1 MPSIAKRVFFLP
13 PLRGSLL
20 PPFKGGSGRVVRA
33 GVGLLCA
40 GLVACMIG
48 CSSPT
53 PSPQYIIGVS
63 QCSDDAWRMRMN
75 KEMEQELIF
84 HPDLTLHIR
93 QASDNSE
100 IQCQQIDSFI
110 AERVDLL
117 IVSPNEAEEVKPAVS
132 RAYDAGIP
140 VIVADRQVSGEKW
153 TAFIG
158 GDNYAVGQLMAQ
170 WLLSIVP
177 EGRPLRVLEIQGL
190 PGSTPMV
197 WRHKGM
203 MDSLQ
208 GHPEVQIV
216 ASACGAWFRENARV
230 VTDSLLSLYSQIDAI
245 IAQNDPMAIG
255 AYEACKN
262 RMGRGRILASN
273 SKETDAATS
282 QSPFK
287 GDLDAPKIMGVDGIV
302 GKGGGVEALLKGEI
316 DMTAT
321 YPSRGDLVI
330 QTAVKILHGEPYERI
345 VRLPTLLIDRDAALP
360 LQQIAEEIDRQVAVS
375 NELESRFN
383 RLWDTTRAQR
393 IALILLVSFLL
404 LLVVLAVVLFRVYQ
418 YSLRVQREREESA
431 RIVAQQQK
439 QLEDMTAA
447 LERTKAEQSVD
458 ERFVEQLQKTIER
471 HLDDSEFNV
480 EALSD
485 ELSIS
490 RAQLFRKTKSLMG
503 VSPVELIRHI
513 RLRKANQ
520 MLLNTDLTI
529 QQVAYSVGFTSP
541 SYFSKCYREFF
552 GTTPATRGK

>member
-1 MPSIAKRVFFLP
+1 MYRPVFF
-13 PLRGSLL
+13 
-20 PPFKGGSGRVVRA
+20 
-33 GVGLLCA
+33 LLCA
-40 GLVACMIG
+40 GLVGCLIG
-48 CSSPT
+48 CSSHR
-53 PSPQYIIGVS
+53 PSPQSRIGVS
-63 QCSDDAWRMRMN
+63 QCSDDAWRQRMN
-75 KEMEQELIF
+75 YELQRELIF
-84 HPDLTLHIR
+84 HPELSLHIR
-93 QASDNSE
+93 QASDNSDT
-100 IQCQQIDSFI
+100 QCQQIDSFI

-230 VTDSLLSLYSQIDAI
+230 VTDSLLSLYPQIDAI
-245 IAQNDPMAIG
+245 VAQNDQMAIG

-262 RMGRGRILASN
+262 RMGEGKKLASN
-273 SKETDAATS
+273 SKENDVS
-282 QSPFK
+282 PKSPFQ
-287 GDLDAPKIMGVDGIV
+287 GDLEGPKIMGVDGIV
-302 GKGGGVEALLKGEI
+302 DEGGGVEALLNKEI

-330 QTAVKILHGEPYERI
+330 QTAVKILHGEPFERE
-345 VRLPTLLIDRDAALP
+345 VVLPTVLIDRDAAFP
-360 LQQIAEEIDRQVAVS
+360 MQQIADEIDRQIAVS
-375 NELESRFN
+375 EELENRYN
-383 RLWDTTRAQR
+383 RLWDTARAQR
-393 IALILLVSFLL
+393 IALILLVFFLL
-404 LLVVLAVVLFRVYQ
+404 LLVVLAVVLYRVYR
-418 YSLRVQREREESA
+418 YSLRVKREREEHA

-439 QLEDMTAA
+439 QLEDMTAV
-447 LERTKAEQSVD
+447 LERTKAEQSMD
-458 ERFVEQLQKTIER
+458 ERFVEQLQKTIEQ
-471 HLDDSEFNV
+471 HMDDSDFNV
-480 EALSD
+480 EALSE
-485 ELSIS
+485 ELSMS
-490 RAQLFRKTKSLMG
+490 RAQLFRKTKTLMG

-513 RLRKANQ
+513 RLRKAKQ
-520 MLLNTDLTI
+520 ILLNTDMTI

-541 SYFSKCYREFF
+541 SYFSKCYRELF
-552 GTTPATRGK
+552 GSLPTAREK

>member
-1 MPSIAKRVFFLP
+1 MSRPVFF
-13 PLRGSLL
+13 
-20 PPFKGGSGRVVRA
+20 
-33 GVGLLCA
+33 LLCA
-40 GLVACMIG
+40 GLVGCLIG
-48 CSSPT
+48 CSSHR
-53 PSPQYIIGVS
+53 PSPQYRIGVS
-63 QCSDDAWRMRMN
+63 QCSDDAWRQRMN
-75 KEMEQELIF
+75 YELQRELIF
-84 HPDLTLHIR
+84 HPELSLHIR
-93 QASDNSE
+93 QASDNSDT
-100 IQCQQIDSFI
+100 QCQQIDSVI

-132 RAYDAGIP
+132 RAYDVGIP

-177 EGRPLRVLEIQGL
+177 EGGTLRVLEIQGL

-203 MDSLQ
+203 MDGLQ

-230 VTDSLLSLYSQIDAI
+230 VTDSLLTLYPDIDAI
-245 IAQNDPMAIG
+245 VAQNDQMAIG
-255 AYEACKN
+255 AYEACNKKSPIT
-262 RMGRGRILASN
+262 GRFLGR
-273 SKETDAATS
+273 K
-282 QSPFK
+282 SPR
-287 GDLDAPKIMGVDGIV
+287 IMGVDGIV

-330 QTAVKILHGEPYERI
+330 QTAVKILRDEMYERN
-345 VRLPTLLIDRDAALP
+345 VVLPTMLIDRDAAFP
-360 LQQIAEEIDRQVAVS
+360 MQQIADERDRQIAVS
-375 NELESRFN
+375 EELENRYN

-393 IALILLVSFLL
+393 IALILLVFFLL
-404 LLVVLAVVLFRVYQ
+404 LLVVLAVVLYRVYR
-418 YSLRVQREREESA
+418 YSLRVKREREENA

-458 ERFVEQLQKTIER
+458 ERFVEQLQKTIEQ
-471 HLDDSEFNV
+471 HLDDSDFNV
-480 EALSD
+480 EALSE
-485 ELSIS
+485 ELSMS
-490 RAQLFRKTKSLMG
+490 RAQLFRKTKTLMG
-503 VSPVELIRHI
+503 ISPVELIRHI
-513 RLRKANQ
+513 RLRKAKQ
-520 MLLNTDLTI
+520 MLLNTDMTI

-541 SYFSKCYREFF
+541 SYFSKCYRELF
-552 GTTPATRGK
+552 GSLPTAREK

>member
-1 MPSIAKRVFFLP
+1 MSRPVFF
-13 PLRGSLL
+13 
-20 PPFKGGSGRVVRA
+20 
-33 GVGLLCA
+33 LLCA
-40 GLVACMIG
+40 GLVGCLIG
-48 CSSPT
+48 CSSHR
-53 PSPQYIIGVS
+53 PSPQYRIGVS
-63 QCSDDAWRMRMN
+63 QCSDDAWRQRMN
-75 KEMEQELIF
+75 YELQRELIF
-84 HPDLTLHIR
+84 HPELSLHIR
-93 QASDNSE
+93 QASDNSDT
-100 IQCQQIDSFI
+100 QCQQIDSFI

-230 VTDSLLSLYSQIDAI
+230 VTDSLLALYPNVDAI
-245 IAQNDPMAIG
+245 VAQNDQMAIG
-255 AYEACKN
+255 AYEAIQHLK
-262 RMGRGRILASN
+262 GRAKIPGTQVVHTDLSCAS
-273 SKETDAATS
+273 
-282 QSPFK
+282 SPAIK
-287 GDLDAPKIMGVDGIV
+287 SHSAPLLVRSNNANNENYAIRIMGVDGIV
-302 GKGGGVEALLKGEI
+302 DEGGGVEALLNKEI

-330 QTAVKILHGEPYERI
+330 QTAVKILHGEPFERE
-345 VRLPTLLIDRDAALP
+345 VVLPTVLIDRDAAFP
-360 LQQIAEEIDRQVAVS
+360 MQQIADEIDRQIAVS
-375 NELESRFN
+375 EELENRYN
-383 RLWDTTRAQR
+383 RLWDTARAQR
-393 IALILLVSFLL
+393 IALILLVFFLL
-404 LLVVLAVVLFRVYQ
+404 LLVVLAVVLYRVYR
-418 YSLRVQREREESA
+418 YSLRVKREREEHA

-447 LERTKAEQSVD
+447 LERTKAEQSMD
-458 ERFVEQLQKTIER
+458 ERFVEQLQKTIEQ
-471 HLDDSEFNV
+471 HMDDSEFNV
-480 EALSD
+480 EALSE
-485 ELSIS
+485 ELNMS
-490 RAQLFRKTKSLMG
+490 RAQLFRKTKTLMG

-513 RLRKANQ
+513 RLRKAKQ
-520 MLLNTDLTI
+520 MLLNTDMTI

-541 SYFSKCYREFF
+541 SYFSKCYRELF
-552 GTTPATRGK
+552 GSLPTAREK

>member
-1 MPSIAKRVFFLP
+1 MSRPVFF
-13 PLRGSLL
+13 
-20 PPFKGGSGRVVRA
+20 
-33 GVGLLCA
+33 LLCA
-40 GLVACMIG
+40 GLVGCLIG
-48 CSSPT
+48 CSSHR
-53 PSPQYIIGVS
+53 PSPQYRIGVS
-63 QCSDDAWRMRMN
+63 QCSDDAWRQRMN
-75 KEMEQELIF
+75 YELQRELIF
-84 HPDLTLHIR
+84 HPELSLHIR
-93 QASDNSE
+93 QASDNSDT
-100 IQCQQIDSFI
+100 QCQQIDSFI

-230 VTDSLLSLYSQIDAI
+230 VTDSLLALYPNVDAI
-245 IAQNDPMAIG
+245 VAQNDQMAIG
-255 AYEACKN
+255 AYEAIQHLK
-262 RMGRGRILASN
+262 GRAKIPGTQVVHADLSCAASPAIK
-273 SKETDAATS
+273 SHS
-282 QSPFK
+282 
-287 GDLDAPKIMGVDGIV
+287 APLLVRSNNANNAGNENYAIRIMGVDGIV
-302 GKGGGVEALLKGEI
+302 DEGGGVEALLNKEI

-330 QTAVKILHGEPYERI
+330 QTAVKILHGEPFERE
-345 VRLPTLLIDRDAALP
+345 VVLPTVLIDRDAAFP
-360 LQQIAEEIDRQVAVS
+360 MQQIADEIDRQIAVS
-375 NELESRFN
+375 EELENRYN
-383 RLWDTTRAQR
+383 RLWDTARAQR
-393 IALILLVSFLL
+393 IALILLVFFLL
-404 LLVVLAVVLFRVYQ
+404 LLVVLAVVLYRVYR
-418 YSLRVQREREESA
+418 YSLRVKREREEHA

-447 LERTKAEQSVD
+447 LERTKAEQSMD
-458 ERFVEQLQKTIER
+458 ERFVEQLQKTIEQ
-471 HLDDSEFNV
+471 HMDDSDFNV
-480 EALSD
+480 EALSE
-485 ELSIS
+485 ELSMS
-490 RAQLFRKTKSLMG
+490 RAQLFRKTKTLMG
-503 VSPVELIRHI
+503 ISPVELIRHI
-513 RLRKANQ
+513 RLRKAKQ
-520 MLLNTDLTI
+520 MLLNTDMTI

-541 SYFSKCYREFF
+541 SYFSKCYREYF
-552 GTTPATRGK
+552 GTAPATRGK

>member
-1 MPSIAKRVFFLP
+1 M
-13 PLRGSLL
+13 
-20 PPFKGGSGRVVRA
+20 
-33 GVGLLCA
+33 
-40 GLVACMIG
+40 
-48 CSSPT
+48 
-53 PSPQYIIGVS
+53 S

-75 KEMEQELIF
+75 EEMEQELIF
-84 HPDLTLHIR
+84 HPELALHIR
-93 QASDNSE
+93 QAGDNSAV
-100 IQCQQIDSFI
+100 QCEQIDSFI

-197 WRHKGM
+197 WRHRGM
-203 MDSLQ
+203 MDGLQ

-230 VTDSLLSLYSQIDAI
+230 VTDSLLSLYPQIDAI
-245 IAQNDPMAIG
+245 VAQNDQMAIG
-255 AYEACKN
+255 GYEACKN
-262 RMGRGRILASN
+262 RMGGGKMPGAQAS
-273 SKETDAATS
+273 
-282 QSPFK
+282 SPAIK
-287 GDLDAPKIMGVDGIV
+287 SHSAPRLVRSNNGNYGNNGNNENNAIRIMGVDGIV

-330 QTAVKILHGEPYERI
+330 QTAVKILSGEPYERI
-345 VRLPTLLIDRDAALP
+345 VRLPTVLIDRDAALP
-360 LQQIAEEIDRQVAVS
+360 LQQIADEIDRQVAVA

-383 RLWDTTRAQR
+383 RLWDTARAQR
-393 IALILLVSFLL
+393 IALIFLVSFLL
-404 LLVVLAVVLFRVYQ
+404 LLAVLAVVLFRVYR
-418 YSLRVQREREESA
+418 YSLRVKCEREESA
-431 RIVAQQQK
+431 RIVAQQKK

-447 LERTKAEQSVD
+447 LERTKTEQSVD

-480 EALSD
+480 EALSE
-485 ELSIS
+485 ELSMS

-513 RLRKANQ
+513 RLRKAKQ

-552 GTTPATRGK
+552 GTTPTARGK

>member
-1 MPSIAKRVFFLP
+1 MSRPVFF
-13 PLRGSLL
+13 
-20 PPFKGGSGRVVRA
+20 
-33 GVGLLCA
+33 LLCA
-40 GLVACMIG
+40 GLVGCLIG
-48 CSSPT
+48 CSSHR
-53 PSPQYIIGVS
+53 PSPQYRIGVS
-63 QCSDDAWRMRMN
+63 QCSDDAWRQRMN
-75 KEMEQELIF
+75 YELQRELIF
-84 HPDLTLHIR
+84 HPELSLHIR
-93 QASDNSE
+93 QASDNSDT
-100 IQCQQIDSFI
+100 QCQQIDSFI

-230 VTDSLLSLYSQIDAI
+230 VTDSLLALYPNVDAI
-245 IAQNDPMAIG
+245 VAQNDQMAIG
-255 AYEACKN
+255 AYEAIQHLK
-262 RMGRGRILASN
+262 GRAKIPGTQVVHTDLSCASSPAIKSHSAPLLVRSNNASN
-273 SKETDAATS
+273 ENYAIR
-282 QSPFK
+282 
-287 GDLDAPKIMGVDGIV
+287 IMGVDGIV
-302 GKGGGVEALLKGEI
+302 DEGGGVEALLNKEI

-330 QTAVKILHGEPYERI
+330 QTAVKILHGEPFERE
-345 VRLPTLLIDRDAALP
+345 VVLPTVLIDRDAAFP
-360 LQQIAEEIDRQVAVS
+360 LQQIADEIDRQIAVS
-375 NELESRFN
+375 EELENRYN
-383 RLWDTTRAQR
+383 RLWDTARAQR
-393 IALILLVSFLL
+393 IALILLVFFLL
-404 LLVVLAVVLFRVYQ
+404 LLVVLAVVLYRVYR
-418 YSLRVQREREESA
+418 YSLRVKREREEHA

-447 LERTKAEQSVD
+447 LERTKAEQSMD
-458 ERFVEQLQKTIER
+458 ERFVEQLQKTIEQ
-471 HLDDSEFNV
+471 HMDDSDFNV
-480 EALSD
+480 EALSE
-485 ELSIS
+485 ELSMS
-490 RAQLFRKTKSLMG
+490 RAQLFRKTKTLMG

-513 RLRKANQ
+513 RLRKAKQ
-520 MLLNTDLTI
+520 MLLNTDMTI

-541 SYFSKCYREFF
+541 SYFSKCYRELF
-552 GTTPATRGK
+552 GSLPTAREK

>member
-1 MPSIAKRVFFLP
+1 MSRPVFF
-13 PLRGSLL
+13 
-20 PPFKGGSGRVVRA
+20 
-33 GVGLLCA
+33 LLCA
-40 GLVACMIG
+40 GLVGCLIG
-48 CSSPT
+48 CSSHR
-53 PSPQYIIGVS
+53 PSPQYRIGVS
-63 QCSDDAWRMRMN
+63 QCSDDAWRQRMN
-75 KEMEQELIF
+75 YELQRELIF
-84 HPDLTLHIR
+84 HPELSLHIR
-93 QASDNSE
+93 QASDNSDT
-100 IQCQQIDSFI
+100 QCQQIDSFI

-230 VTDSLLSLYSQIDAI
+230 VTDSLLALYPNVDAI
-245 IAQNDPMAIG
+245 VAQNDQMAIG
-255 AYEACKN
+255 AYEAIQHLKERAKIPGTQVVHTDLSCASSPAIKSHSAPLLVRSN
-262 RMGRGRILASN
+262 NASN
-273 SKETDAATS
+273 ENYAIR
-282 QSPFK
+282 
-287 GDLDAPKIMGVDGIV
+287 IMGVDGIV
-302 GKGGGVEALLKGEI
+302 DEGGGVEALLNKEI

-330 QTAVKILHGEPYERI
+330 QTAVKILHGEPFERE
-345 VRLPTLLIDRDAALP
+345 VVLPTVLIDRDAAFP
-360 LQQIAEEIDRQVAVS
+360 MQQIADEIDRQIAVS
-375 NELESRFN
+375 EELENRYN
-383 RLWDTTRAQR
+383 RLWDTARAQR
-393 IALILLVSFLL
+393 IALILLVFFLL
-404 LLVVLAVVLFRVYQ
+404 LLVVLAVVLYRVYR
-418 YSLRVQREREESA
+418 YSLRVKREREEHA

-458 ERFVEQLQKTIER
+458 ERFVEQLQKTIEQ
-471 HLDDSEFNV
+471 HMDDSDFNV
-480 EALSD
+480 EALSE
-485 ELSIS
+485 ELSMS
-490 RAQLFRKTKSLMG
+490 RAQLFRKTKTLMG

-513 RLRKANQ
+513 RLRKAKQ
-520 MLLNTDLTI
+520 ILLNTDMTI

-541 SYFSKCYREFF
+541 SYFSKCYRELF
-552 GTTPATRGK
+552 GSLPTAREK

>member
-1 MPSIAKRVFFLP
+1 MSRPVFF
-13 PLRGSLL
+13 
-20 PPFKGGSGRVVRA
+20 
-33 GVGLLCA
+33 LLCA
-40 GLVACMIG
+40 GLVGCLIG
-48 CSSPT
+48 CSSHR
-53 PSPQYIIGVS
+53 PSPQYRIGVS
-63 QCSDDAWRMRMN
+63 QCSDDAWRQRMN
-75 KEMEQELIF
+75 YELQRELIF
-84 HPDLTLHIR
+84 HPELSLHIR
-93 QASDNSE
+93 QASDNSDT
-100 IQCQQIDSFI
+100 QCQQIDSFI

-230 VTDSLLSLYSQIDAI
+230 VTDSLLALYPNVDAI
-245 IAQNDPMAIG
+245 VAQNDQMAIG
-255 AYEACKN
+255 AYEAIQHLK
-262 RMGRGRILASN
+262 GRAKIPGTQVVHTDLSCASSPAIKSHSAPLLVRSNNASN
-273 SKETDAATS
+273 ENYAIR
-282 QSPFK
+282 
-287 GDLDAPKIMGVDGIV
+287 IMGVDGIV
-302 GKGGGVEALLKGEI
+302 DEGGGVEALLNKEI

-330 QTAVKILHGEPYERI
+330 QTAVKILHGEPFERE
-345 VRLPTLLIDRDAALP
+345 VVLPTVLIDRDAAFP
-360 LQQIAEEIDRQVAVS
+360 MQQIADEIDRQIAVS
-375 NELESRFN
+375 EELENRYN
-383 RLWDTTRAQR
+383 RLWDTARAQR
-393 IALILLVSFLL
+393 IALILLVFFLL
-404 LLVVLAVVLFRVYQ
+404 LLVVLAVVLYRVYR
-418 YSLRVQREREESA
+418 YSLRVKREREEHA

-447 LERTKAEQSVD
+447 LERTKAEQSMD
-458 ERFVEQLQKTIER
+458 ERFVEQLQKTIEQ
-471 HLDDSEFNV
+471 HMDDSDFNV
-480 EALSD
+480 EALSE
-485 ELSIS
+485 ELSMS
-490 RAQLFRKTKSLMG
+490 RAQLFRKTKTLMG

-513 RLRKANQ
+513 RLRKAKQ
-520 MLLNTDLTI
+520 MLLNTDMTI

-541 SYFSKCYREFF
+541 SYFSKCYRELF
-552 GTTPATRGK
+552 GSLPTAREK

>member
-1 MPSIAKRVFFLP
+1 MSRPVFF
-13 PLRGSLL
+13 
-20 PPFKGGSGRVVRA
+20 
-33 GVGLLCA
+33 LLCA
-40 GLVACMIG
+40 GLVGCLIG
-48 CSSPT
+48 CSSHR
-53 PSPQYIIGVS
+53 PSPQYRIGVS
-63 QCSDDAWRMRMN
+63 QCSDDAWRQRMN
-75 KEMEQELIF
+75 YELQRELIF
-84 HPDLTLHIR
+84 HPELSLHIR
-93 QASDNSE
+93 QASDNSDT
-100 IQCQQIDSFI
+100 QCQQIDSFI

-158 GDNYAVGQLMAQ
+158 GDNYSVGQLMAQ

-230 VTDSLLSLYSQIDAI
+230 VTDSLLALYPNVDAI
-245 IAQNDPMAIG
+245 VAQNDQMAIG
-255 AYEACKN
+255 AYEAIQHLK
-262 RMGRGRILASN
+262 GRAKIPGTQVVHTDLSCASSPAIKSHSAPLLVRSNNASN
-273 SKETDAATS
+273 ENYAIR
-282 QSPFK
+282 
-287 GDLDAPKIMGVDGIV
+287 IMGVDGIV
-302 GKGGGVEALLKGEI
+302 DEGGGVEALLNKEI

-330 QTAVKILHGEPYERI
+330 QTAVKILHGEPFERE
-345 VRLPTLLIDRDAALP
+345 VVLPTVLIDHDAAFP
-360 LQQIAEEIDRQVAVS
+360 MQQIADEIDRQIAVS
-375 NELESRFN
+375 EELENRYN

-393 IALILLVSFLL
+393 IALILLVFFLL
-404 LLVVLAVVLFRVYQ
+404 LLVVLAVVLYRVYR
-418 YSLRVQREREESA
+418 YSLRVKREREEHA

-458 ERFVEQLQKTIER
+458 ERFVEQLQNTIER
-471 HLDDSEFNV
+471 HLNDSEFSV
-480 EALSD
+480 ESLS
-485 ELSIS
+485 EEMNMS
-490 RAQLFRKTKSLMG
+490 RAQLFRKTKTLMG

-513 RLRKANQ
+513 RLRKAKQ
-520 MLLNTDLTI
+520 MLLNTDMTI

-541 SYFSKCYREFF
+541 SYFSKCYRELF
-552 GTTPATRGK
+552 GSLPTAREK

>member
-1 MPSIAKRVFFLP
+1 MWCS
-13 PLRGSLL
+13 
-20 PPFKGGSGRVVRA
+20 
-33 GVGLLCA
+33 CA
-40 GLVACMIG
+40 NR
-48 CSSPT
+48 SST
-53 PSPQYIIGVS
+53 SPRYIIGVS
-63 QCSDDAWRMRMN
+63 QCSDDAWRARMN
-75 KEMEQELIF
+75 EEMERELIF
-84 HPDLTLHIR
+84 HPELALHIR

-100 IQCQQIDSFI
+100 YQCQQIDSFI

-158 GDNYAVGQLMAQ
+158 GDNYAVGELMAQ

-230 VTDSLLSLYSQIDAI
+230 VTDSLLSLYPQIDAI
-245 IAQNDPMAIG
+245 VAQNDPMAIG
-255 AYEACKN
+255 GYEACKN
-262 RMGRGRILASN
+262 RMER
-273 SKETDAATS
+273 
-282 QSPFK
+282 
-287 GDLDAPKIMGVDGIV
+287 GDLSTADGSPIKIMGVDGIV
-302 GKGGGVEALLKGEI
+302 GTGGGVEALLNGEI

-330 QTAVKILHGEPYERI
+330 QTAVKILRGEPYERM
-345 VRLPTLLIDRDAALP
+345 VRLPTLLINRDAALP
-360 LQQIAEEIDRQVAVS
+360 LQQIADEIDRQVAVS
-375 NELESRFN
+375 EELESRFN
-383 RLWDTTRAQR
+383 RLWDTARAQR
-393 IALILLVSFLL
+393 IALIFLL
-404 LLVVLAVVLFRVYQ
+404 SFLVVLVTLAIVLFKVYQ
-418 YSLRVQREREESA
+418 YHLRVRREREENA

-471 HLDDSEFNV
+471 HLDDSEFSV
-480 EALSD
+480 EALS
-485 ELSIS
+485 EEMSMS

-513 RLRKANQ
+513 RLRKAKQ

-529 QQVAYSVGFTSP
+529 QQIAYSVGFTSP

-552 GTTPATRGK
+552 GATPKGREK

>member
-1 MPSIAKRVFFLP
+1 MSRPVFF
-13 PLRGSLL
+13 
-20 PPFKGGSGRVVRA
+20 
-33 GVGLLCA
+33 LLCA
-40 GLVACMIG
+40 GLVGCLIG
-48 CSSPT
+48 CSSNG
-53 PSPQYIIGVS
+53 PSPQYLIGVS
-63 QCSDDAWRMRMN
+63 QCSDDAWRQRMN
-75 KEMEQELIF
+75 YELQRELIF
-84 HPDLTLHIR
+84 HPELTLHTR
-93 QASDNSE
+93 HASDNSE

-190 PGSTPMV
+190 LGSTPMV

-230 VTDSLLSLYSQIDAI
+230 VTDSLLTLYPDIDAI
-245 IAQNDPMAIG
+245 VAQNDQMAIG
-255 AYEACKN
+255 AYEAIQHLKERAKIPGTQVVHTDACIPTC
-262 RMGRGRILASN
+262 RGLSCASSPAIKSHSAPLLVRSNNANNASN
-273 SKETDAATS
+273 ENYAIR
-282 QSPFK
+282 
-287 GDLDAPKIMGVDGIV
+287 IMGVDGIV
-302 GKGGGVEALLKGEI
+302 DEGGGVEALINKEI

-330 QTAVKILHGEPYERI
+330 QTAVKILHGEPFERE
-345 VRLPTLLIDRDAALP
+345 VVLPTVLIDRDAAFP
-360 LQQIAEEIDRQVAVS
+360 MQQIADEIDRQIAVS
-375 NELESRFN
+375 EELESRYN
-383 RLWDTTRAQR
+383 RLWDTARAQR
-393 IALILLVSFLL
+393 IALILLVFFLL
-404 LLVVLAVVLFRVYQ
+404 LLVVLAVVLYRVYR
-418 YSLRVQREREESA
+418 YSLRVKREREEHA

-439 QLEDMTAA
+439 QLEDMTAV

-458 ERFVEQLQKTIER
+458 ERFVEQLQKTIEQ
-471 HLDDSEFNV
+471 HLDDSDFNV
-480 EALSD
+480 EALSE
-485 ELSIS
+485 ELSMS
-490 RAQLFRKTKSLMG
+490 RAQLFRKTKTLMG
-503 VSPVELIRHI
+503 ISPVELIRHI
-513 RLRKANQ
+513 RLRKAKQ
-520 MLLNTDLTI
+520 MLLNTDMTI

-541 SYFSKCYREFF
+541 SYFSKCYRELF
-552 GTTPATRGK
+552 GSLPTAREK

>member
-1 MPSIAKRVFFLP
+1 MLSTAKRVYFHP
-13 PLRGSLL
+13 PLRGRLL
-20 PPFKGGSGRVVRA
+20 PPFKGGSGRVLRG
-33 GVGLLCA
+33 GVGLL
-40 GLVACMIG
+40 LACLMG
-48 CSSPT
+48 CSAPK

-84 HPDLTLHIR
+84 HPELALHIR
-93 QASDNSE
+93 QAGDNSVV
-100 IQCQQIDSFI
+100 QCQQIDSFI

-117 IVSPNEAEEVKPAVS
+117 IVCPNEAEEVKPAVS

-230 VTDSLLSLYSQIDAI
+230 VTDSLLSLFPQIDAI
-245 IAQNDPMAIG
+245 VAQNDQMAIG
-255 AYEACKN
+255 AYEACKDC
-262 RMGRGRILASN
+262 MGEGKNLASN
-273 SKETDAATS
+273 SKENDVS
-282 QSPFK
+282 PKSPFK
-287 GDLDAPKIMGVDGIV
+287 GDLEGPKIMGVDGIV

-330 QTAVKILHGEPYERI
+330 QTAVKILHGEPFERE
-345 VRLPTLLIDRDAALP
+345 VVLPTVLIDHDAAFP
-360 LQQIAEEIDRQVAVS
+360 MQQIADEIDRQIAVS
-375 NELESRFN
+375 EELENRYN

-393 IALILLVSFLL
+393 IALILLVFFLL
-404 LLVVLAVVLFRVYQ
+404 LLVVLAVVLYRVYR
-418 YSLRVQREREESA
+418 YSLRVKREREENA

-458 ERFVEQLQKTIER
+458 ERFVEQLQKTIEQ
-471 HLDDSEFNV
+471 HLDDSDFNV
-480 EALSD
+480 EALSE
-485 ELSIS
+485 ELNMS
-490 RAQLFRKTKSLMG
+490 RAQLFRKTKTLMG

-513 RLRKANQ
+513 RLRKAKQ

>member
-1 MPSIAKRVFFLP
+1 MSRPVFF
-13 PLRGSLL
+13 
-20 PPFKGGSGRVVRA
+20 
-33 GVGLLCA
+33 LLCA
-40 GLVACMIG
+40 GLVGCLIG
-48 CSSPT
+48 CSSHR
-53 PSPQYIIGVS
+53 PSPQYRIGVS
-63 QCSDDAWRMRMN
+63 QCSDDAWRQRMN
-75 KEMEQELIF
+75 YELQRELIF
-84 HPDLTLHIR
+84 HPELSLHIR

-158 GDNYAVGQLMAQ
+158 GDNYSVGQLMAQ

-230 VTDSLLSLYSQIDAI
+230 VTDSLLALYPNVDAI
-245 IAQNDPMAIG
+245 VAQNDQMAIG
-255 AYEACKN
+255 AYEAIQHLK
-262 RMGRGRILASN
+262 GRVKIPGTQASSPAIKSHSEPLLVRSNNANNASN
-273 SKETDAATS
+273 ENYAIR
-282 QSPFK
+282 
-287 GDLDAPKIMGVDGIV
+287 IMGVDGIV
-302 GKGGGVEALLKGEI
+302 DEGGGVEALLNKEI

-330 QTAVKILHGEPYERI
+330 QTAVKILHGEPFERE
-345 VRLPTLLIDRDAALP
+345 VVLPTVLIDHDAAFP
-360 LQQIAEEIDRQVAVS
+360 MQQIADEIDRQIAVS
-375 NELESRFN
+375 EELENRYN
-383 RLWDTTRAQR
+383 RLWDTARAQR
-393 IALILLVSFLL
+393 IALILLVFFLL
-404 LLVVLAVVLFRVYQ
+404 LLVVLAVVLYRVYR
-418 YSLRVQREREESA
+418 YSLRVKREREEHA

-439 QLEDMTAA
+439 QLEDMTAV
-447 LERTKAEQSVD
+447 LERTKAEQSMD
-458 ERFVEQLQKTIER
+458 ERFVEQLQNTIER
-471 HLDDSEFNV
+471 HLNDSEFSV
-480 EALSD
+480 ESLS
-485 ELSIS
+485 EEMNMS
-490 RAQLFRKTKSLMG
+490 RAQLFRKTKTLMG

-513 RLRKANQ
+513 RLRKAKQ
-520 MLLNTDLTI
+520 MLLNTDMTI

-541 SYFSKCYREFF
+541 SYFSKCYRELF
-552 GTTPATRGK
+552 GSLPTAREK

>member
-1 MPSIAKRVFFLP
+1 MSRPVFF
-13 PLRGSLL
+13 
-20 PPFKGGSGRVVRA
+20 
-33 GVGLLCA
+33 LLCA
-40 GLVACMIG
+40 GLVGCLIG
-48 CSSPT
+48 CSSNGH
-53 PSPQYIIGVS
+53 SPQYLIGVS
-63 QCSDDAWRMRMN
+63 QCSDDAWRQRMN
-75 KEMEQELIF
+75 YELQRELIF
-84 HPDLTLHIR
+84 HPELTLHTR
-93 QASDNSE
+93 HASDNSE

-177 EGRPLRVLEIQGL
+177 EGGTLRVLEIQGL

-203 MDSLQ
+203 MDGLQ

-230 VTDSLLSLYSQIDAI
+230 VTDSLLTLYPDIDAI
-245 IAQNDPMAIG
+245 VAQNDQMAIG
-255 AYEACKN
+255 AYEACNK
-262 RMGRGRILASN
+262 
-273 SKETDAATS
+273 K
-282 QSPFK
+282 SPFTGRFLGRK
-287 GDLDAPKIMGVDGIV
+287 SPRIMGVDGIV

-330 QTAVKILHGEPYERI
+330 QTAVKILHGEPFERE
-345 VRLPTLLIDRDAALP
+345 VVLPTVLIDHDAAFP
-360 LQQIAEEIDRQVAVS
+360 MQQIADEIDRQIAVS
-375 NELESRFN
+375 EELENRYN

-393 IALILLVSFLL
+393 IALILLVFFLL
-404 LLVVLAVVLFRVYQ
+404 LLVVLAVVLYRVYR
-418 YSLRVQREREESA
+418 YSLRVKREREEHA

-439 QLEDMTAA
+439 QLEDMTAV
-447 LERTKAEQSVD
+447 LERTKAEQSMD
-458 ERFVEQLQKTIER
+458 ERFVEQLQKTIEQ
-471 HLDDSEFNV
+471 HLDDSDFNV
-480 EALSD
+480 EALSE
-485 ELSIS
+485 ELSMS
-490 RAQLFRKTKSLMG
+490 RAQLFRKTKTLMG
-503 VSPVELIRHI
+503 ISPVELIRHI
-513 RLRKANQ
+513 RLRKAKQ
-520 MLLNTDLTI
+520 MLLNTDMTI

-541 SYFSKCYREFF
+541 SYFSKCYRELF
-552 GTTPATRGK
+552 GSLPTAREK

>member
-1 MPSIAKRVFFLP
+1 MSRPVFF
-13 PLRGSLL
+13 
-20 PPFKGGSGRVVRA
+20 
-33 GVGLLCA
+33 LLCA
-40 GLVACMIG
+40 GLVGCLIG
-48 CSSPT
+48 CSSHR
-53 PSPQYIIGVS
+53 PSPQYRIGVS
-63 QCSDDAWRMRMN
+63 QCSDDAWRQRMN
-75 KEMEQELIF
+75 YELQRELIF
-84 HPDLTLHIR
+84 HPELSLHIR
-93 QASDNSE
+93 QASDNSDT
-100 IQCQQIDSFI
+100 QCQQIDSFI

-117 IVSPNEAEEVKPAVS
+117 IVPPSEAEGVKPAVS

-230 VTDSLLSLYSQIDAI
+230 VTDSLLALYPNVDAI
-245 IAQNDPMAIG
+245 VAQNDQMAIG
-255 AYEACKN
+255 AYEAIQHLKERAKIPGTQVVHTDLSCASSPAIKSHSAPLLVRSN
-262 RMGRGRILASN
+262 NASN
-273 SKETDAATS
+273 ENYAIR
-282 QSPFK
+282 
-287 GDLDAPKIMGVDGIV
+287 IMGVDGIV
-302 GKGGGVEALLKGEI
+302 DEGGGVEALLNKEI

-330 QTAVKILHGEPYERI
+330 QTAVKILHGEPFERE
-345 VRLPTLLIDRDAALP
+345 VVLPTVLIDRDAAFP
-360 LQQIAEEIDRQVAVS
+360 MQQIADEIDRQIAVS
-375 NELESRFN
+375 EELENRYN
-383 RLWDTTRAQR
+383 RLWDTARAQR
-393 IALILLVSFLL
+393 IALILLVFFLL
-404 LLVVLAVVLFRVYQ
+404 LLVVLAVVLYRVYR
-418 YSLRVQREREESA
+418 YSLRVKREREEHA

-458 ERFVEQLQKTIER
+458 ERFVEQLQKTIEQ
-471 HLDDSEFNV
+471 HMDDSDFNV
-480 EALSD
+480 EALSE
-485 ELSIS
+485 ELSMS
-490 RAQLFRKTKSLMG
+490 RAQLFRKTKTLMG

-513 RLRKANQ
+513 RLRKAKQ
-520 MLLNTDLTI
+520 ILLNTDMTI

-541 SYFSKCYREFF
+541 SYFSKCYRELF
-552 GTTPATRGK
+552 GSLPTARGK

>member
-1 MPSIAKRVFFLP
+1 MSRPVFF
-13 PLRGSLL
+13 
-20 PPFKGGSGRVVRA
+20 
-33 GVGLLCA
+33 LLCA
-40 GLVACMIG
+40 GLVGCLIG
-48 CSSPT
+48 CSSNG
-53 PSPQYIIGVS
+53 PSPQYRIGVS
-63 QCSDDAWRMRMN
+63 QCSDDAWRQRMN
-75 KEMEQELIF
+75 YELQRELIF
-84 HPDLTLHIR
+84 HPELSLHIR
-93 QASDNSE
+93 QASDNSDT
-100 IQCQQIDSFI
+100 QCQQIDSFI

-230 VTDSLLSLYSQIDAI
+230 VTDSLLALYPNVDAI
-245 IAQNDPMAIG
+245 VAQNDQMAIG
-255 AYEACKN
+255 AYEAIQHLK
-262 RMGRGRILASN
+262 GRAKIPGTQVVHTDLSCASSPAIKSHSAPLLVRSNNASN
-273 SKETDAATS
+273 ENYAIR
-282 QSPFK
+282 
-287 GDLDAPKIMGVDGIV
+287 IMGVDGIV
-302 GKGGGVEALLKGEI
+302 DEGGGVEALLNKEI

-330 QTAVKILHGEPYERI
+330 QTAVKILHGEPFERE
-345 VRLPTLLIDRDAALP
+345 VVLPTVLIDRDAAFP
-360 LQQIAEEIDRQVAVS
+360 MQQIADEIDRQIAVS
-375 NELESRFN
+375 EELENRYN
-383 RLWDTTRAQR
+383 RLWDTARAQR
-393 IALILLVSFLL
+393 IALILLVFFLL
-404 LLVVLAVVLFRVYQ
+404 LLVVLAVVLYRVYR
-418 YSLRVQREREESA
+418 YSLRVKREREEHA

-447 LERTKAEQSVD
+447 LERTKAEQSMD
-458 ERFVEQLQKTIER
+458 ERFVEQLQKTIEQ
-471 HLDDSEFNV
+471 HMDDSDFNV
-480 EALSD
+480 EALSE
-485 ELSIS
+485 ELSMS
-490 RAQLFRKTKSLMG
+490 RAQLFRKTKTLMG

-513 RLRKANQ
+513 RLRKAKQ
-520 MLLNTDLTI
+520 ILLNTDMTI

-541 SYFSKCYREFF
+541 SYFSKCYRELF
-552 GTTPATRGK
+552 GSLPTAREK

>member
-1 MPSIAKRVFFLP
+1 MSRPVFF
-13 PLRGSLL
+13 
-20 PPFKGGSGRVVRA
+20 
-33 GVGLLCA
+33 LLCA
-40 GLVACMIG
+40 GLVGCLIG
-48 CSSPT
+48 CSSNG
-53 PSPQYIIGVS
+53 PSPQYLIGVS
-63 QCSDDAWRMRMN
+63 QCSDDAWRQRMN
-75 KEMEQELIF
+75 YELQRELIF
-84 HPDLTLHIR
+84 HPELTLHTR
-93 QASDNSE
+93 HASDNSE

-230 VTDSLLSLYSQIDAI
+230 VTDSLLALYPNVDAI
-245 IAQNDPMAIG
+245 VAQNDQMAIG
-255 AYEACKN
+255 AYEA
-262 RMGRGRILASN
+262 IQHL
-273 SKETDAATS
+273 KERAKMETS
-282 QSPFK
+282 IHSLNTTANN
-287 GDLDAPKIMGVDGIV
+287 DIKIMGVDGIV
-302 GKGGGVEALLKGEI
+302 DEGGGVEALLKGEI

-330 QTAVKILHGEPYERI
+330 QTAVKILHGEPFERE
-345 VRLPTLLIDRDAALP
+345 VVLPTVLIDHDAAFP
-360 LQQIAEEIDRQVAVS
+360 MQQIADEIDRQIAVS
-375 NELESRFN
+375 EELENRYN

-393 IALILLVSFLL
+393 IALILLVFFLL
-404 LLVVLAVVLFRVYQ
+404 LLVVLAVVLYRVYR
-418 YSLRVQREREESA
+418 YSLRVKREREENA

-439 QLEDMTAA
+439 QLEDMTAV
-447 LERTKAEQSVD
+447 LERTKAEQSMD
-458 ERFVEQLQKTIER
+458 ERFVEQLQKTIEQ
-471 HLDDSEFNV
+471 HLDDSDFNV
-480 EALSD
+480 EALSE
-485 ELSIS
+485 ELSMS
-490 RAQLFRKTKSLMG
+490 RAQLFRKTKTLMG
-503 VSPVELIRHI
+503 ISPVELIRHI
-513 RLRKANQ
+513 RLRKAKQ
-520 MLLNTDLTI
+520 MLLNTDQTI

-541 SYFSKCYREFF
+541 SYFSKCYRELF
-552 GTTPATRGK
+552 GSLPTAREK

>member
-1 MPSIAKRVFFLP
+1 MSRPVFF
-13 PLRGSLL
+13 
-20 PPFKGGSGRVVRA
+20 
-33 GVGLLCA
+33 LLCA
-40 GLVACMIG
+40 GLVGCLIG
-48 CSSPT
+48 CSSNG
-53 PSPQYIIGVS
+53 PSPQYLIGVS
-63 QCSDDAWRMRMN
+63 QCSDDAWRQRMN
-75 KEMEQELIF
+75 YELQRELIF
-84 HPDLTLHIR
+84 HPELSLHIR
-93 QASDNSE
+93 QASDNSDT
-100 IQCQQIDSFI
+100 QCQQIDSFI

-230 VTDSLLSLYSQIDAI
+230 VTDSLLALYPNVDAI
-245 IAQNDPMAIG
+245 VAQNDQMAIG
-255 AYEACKN
+255 AYEAIQHLK
-262 RMGRGRILASN
+262 GRVKKEASIHSLN
-273 SKETDAATS
+273 TTANNDI
-282 QSPFK
+282 
-287 GDLDAPKIMGVDGIV
+287 KIMGVDGIV
-302 GKGGGVEALLKGEI
+302 DEGGGVEALLNKEI

-330 QTAVKILHGEPYERI
+330 QTAVKILHGEPFERE
-345 VRLPTLLIDRDAALP
+345 VVLPTVLIDRDAAFP
-360 LQQIAEEIDRQVAVS
+360 MQQIADEMDRAIAVS
-375 NELESRFN
+375 EELENRYN
-383 RLWDTTRAQR
+383 RLWDTARAQR
-393 IALILLVSFLL
+393 IALILLVFFLL
-404 LLVVLAVVLFRVYQ
+404 LLVVLAVVLYRVYR
-418 YSLRVQREREESA
+418 YSLRVKREREEHA

-458 ERFVEQLQKTIER
+458 ERFVEQLQKTIEQ
-471 HLDDSEFNV
+471 HMDDSDFNV
-480 EALSD
+480 EALSE
-485 ELSIS
+485 ELSMS
-490 RAQLFRKTKSLMG
+490 RAQLFRKTKTLMG

-513 RLRKANQ
+513 RLRKAKQ
-520 MLLNTDLTI
+520 ILLNTDMTI

-541 SYFSKCYREFF
+541 SYFSKCYRELF
-552 GTTPATRGK
+552 GSLPTAREK

>member
-1 MPSIAKRVFFLP
+1 MSRPVFF
-13 PLRGSLL
+13 
-20 PPFKGGSGRVVRA
+20 
-33 GVGLLCA
+33 LLCA
-40 GLVACMIG
+40 GLVGCLIG
-48 CSSPT
+48 CSSHR
-53 PSPQYIIGVS
+53 PSPQYRIGVS
-63 QCSDDAWRMRMN
+63 QCSDDAWRQRMN
-75 KEMEQELIF
+75 YELQRELIF
-84 HPDLTLHIR
+84 HPELSLHIR
-93 QASDNSE
+93 QASDNSDT
-100 IQCQQIDSFI
+100 QCQQIDSFI

-158 GDNYAVGQLMAQ
+158 GDNYSVGQLMAQ

-230 VTDSLLSLYSQIDAI
+230 VTDSLLALYPNVDAI
-245 IAQNDPMAIG
+245 VAQNDQMAIG
-255 AYEACKN
+255 AYEAIQHLK
-262 RMGRGRILASN
+262 GRVKKEASIHSLN
-273 SKETDAATS
+273 TTANNDI
-282 QSPFK
+282 
-287 GDLDAPKIMGVDGIV
+287 KIMGVDGIV
-302 GKGGGVEALLKGEI
+302 DEGGGVEALLNKEI

-330 QTAVKILHGEPYERI
+330 QTAVKILHGEPFERE
-345 VRLPTLLIDRDAALP
+345 VVLPTVLIDRDAAFP
-360 LQQIAEEIDRQVAVS
+360 MQQIADEIDRQIAVS
-375 NELESRFN
+375 EELESRYN
-383 RLWDTTRAQR
+383 RLWDTARAQR
-393 IALILLVSFLL
+393 IALILLVFFLL
-404 LLVVLAVVLFRVYQ
+404 LLVVLAVVLYRVYR
-418 YSLRVQREREESA
+418 YSLRVKREREEHA

-471 HLDDSEFNV
+471 YLNDSEFSV
-480 EALSD
+480 ESLS
-485 ELSIS
+485 EEMNMS
-490 RAQLFRKTKSLMG
+490 RAQLFRKTKTLMG

-513 RLRKANQ
+513 RLRKAKQ
-520 MLLNTDLTI
+520 MLLNTDMTI

-541 SYFSKCYREFF
+541 SYFSKCYREYF
-552 GTTPATRGK
+552 GTTPATRDK

>member
-1 MPSIAKRVFFLP
+1 
-13 PLRGSLL
+13 
-20 PPFKGGSGRVVRA
+20 
-33 GVGLLCA
+33 
-40 GLVACMIG
+40 
-48 CSSPT
+48 
-53 PSPQYIIGVS
+53 
-63 QCSDDAWRMRMN
+63 MN
-75 KEMEQELIF
+75 YELQRELIF
-84 HPDLTLHIR
+84 HPELTLHTR
-93 QASDNSE
+93 HASDNSE

-177 EGRPLRVLEIQGL
+177 EGGTLRVLEIQGL

-230 VTDSLLSLYSQIDAI
+230 VTASLLTLYPDIDAI
-245 IAQNDPMAIG
+245 VAQNDQMAIG
-255 AYEACKN
+255 AYEACNKKSPIT
-262 RMGRGRILASN
+262 GRFLGR
-273 SKETDAATS
+273 K
-282 QSPFK
+282 SPR
-287 GDLDAPKIMGVDGIV
+287 IMGVDGIV

-330 QTAVKILHGEPYERI
+330 QTAVKILRDEMYERN
-345 VRLPTLLIDRDAALP
+345 VVLPTMLIDRDAAYP
-360 LQQIAEEIDRQVAVS
+360 MQQIADEIDRQIAVS
-375 NELESRFN
+375 EELENRYN

-393 IALILLVSFLL
+393 IALILLVFFLL
-404 LLVVLAVVLFRVYQ
+404 LLVVLAVVLYRVYR
-418 YSLRVQREREESA
+418 YSLRVKREREESA

-458 ERFVEQLQKTIER
+458 ERFVEQLQNTIER
-471 HLDDSEFNV
+471 HLNDSEFSV
-480 EALSD
+480 ESLS
-485 ELSIS
+485 EEMNMS
-490 RAQLFRKTKSLMG
+490 RAQLFRKTKMLMG

-513 RLRKANQ
+513 RLRKAKQ
-520 MLLNTDLTI
+520 ILLNTDMTI

-541 SYFSKCYREFF
+541 SYFSKCYRELF
-552 GTTPATRGK
+552 GTTPATRDK

>member
-1 MPSIAKRVFFLP
+1 MSRPVFF
-13 PLRGSLL
+13 
-20 PPFKGGSGRVVRA
+20 
-33 GVGLLCA
+33 LLCA
-40 GLVACMIG
+40 GLVGCLIG
-48 CSSPT
+48 CSSNG
-53 PSPQYIIGVS
+53 PSPQYLIGVS
-63 QCSDDAWRMRMN
+63 QCSDDAWRQRMN
-75 KEMEQELIF
+75 YELQRELIF
-84 HPDLTLHIR
+84 HPELTLHTR
-93 QASDNSE
+93 HASDNSE

-203 MDSLQ
+203 MDGLQ

-230 VTDSLLSLYSQIDAI
+230 VTDSLLTLYPDIDAI
-245 IAQNDPMAIG
+245 VAQNDQMAIG
-255 AYEACKN
+255 AYEACNKKSPIT
-262 RMGRGRILASN
+262 GRFLGR
-273 SKETDAATS
+273 K
-282 QSPFK
+282 SPR
-287 GDLDAPKIMGVDGIV
+287 IMGVDGIV

-330 QTAVKILHGEPYERI
+330 QTAVKILRDEMYERN
-345 VRLPTLLIDRDAALP
+345 VVLPTMLIDRDAAFP
-360 LQQIAEEIDRQVAVS
+360 MQQIADEIDRQIAVS
-375 NELESRFN
+375 EELENRYN

-393 IALILLVSFLL
+393 IALILLVFFLL
-404 LLVVLAVVLFRVYQ
+404 LLVVLAVVLYRVYR
-418 YSLRVQREREESA
+418 YSLRVKREREEHA

-447 LERTKAEQSVD
+447 LERTKAEQSMD
-458 ERFVEQLQKTIER
+458 ERFVEQLQKTIEQ
-471 HLDDSEFNV
+471 HMDDSDFNV
-480 EALSD
+480 EALSE
-485 ELSIS
+485 ELSMS
-490 RAQLFRKTKSLMG
+490 RAQLFRKTKTLMG
-503 VSPVELIRHI
+503 ISPVELIRHI
-513 RLRKANQ
+513 RLRKAKQ
-520 MLLNTDLTI
+520 ILLNTDMTI

-541 SYFSKCYREFF
+541 SYFSKCYRELF
-552 GTTPATRGK
+552 GSLPTAREK

>member
-1 MPSIAKRVFFLP
+1 MSRPVFF
-13 PLRGSLL
+13 
-20 PPFKGGSGRVVRA
+20 
-33 GVGLLCA
+33 LLCA
-40 GLVACMIG
+40 GLVGCLIG
-48 CSSPT
+48 CSSHR
-53 PSPQYIIGVS
+53 PSPQYRIGVS
-63 QCSDDAWRMRMN
+63 QCSDDAWRQRMN
-75 KEMEQELIF
+75 YELQRELIF
-84 HPDLTLHIR
+84 HPELSLHIR
-93 QASDNSE
+93 QASDNSDT
-100 IQCQQIDSFI
+100 QCQQIDSFI

-230 VTDSLLSLYSQIDAI
+230 VTDSLLALYPNVDAI
-245 IAQNDPMAIG
+245 VAQNDQMAIG
-255 AYEACKN
+255 AYEAIQHLK
-262 RMGRGRILASN
+262 GRAKIPGTQVVHTDLSCASSPAIKSHSAPLLVRSNNASN
-273 SKETDAATS
+273 ENYAIR
-282 QSPFK
+282 
-287 GDLDAPKIMGVDGIV
+287 IMGVDGIV
-302 GKGGGVEALLKGEI
+302 DEGGGVEALLNKEI

-330 QTAVKILHGEPYERI
+330 QTAVKILHGEPFERE
-345 VRLPTLLIDRDAALP
+345 VVLPTVLIDRDAAFP
-360 LQQIAEEIDRQVAVS
+360 MQQIADEIDRQIAVS
-375 NELESRFN
+375 EELENRYN
-383 RLWDTTRAQR
+383 RLWDTARAQR
-393 IALILLVSFLL
+393 IALILLVFFLL
-404 LLVVLAVVLFRVYQ
+404 LLVVLAVVLYRVYR
-418 YSLRVQREREESA
+418 YSLRVKREREEHA
-431 RIVAQQQK
+431 RIVAQQQE

-447 LERTKAEQSVD
+447 LERTKAEQSMD
-458 ERFVEQLQKTIER
+458 ERFVEQLQKTIEQ
-471 HLDDSEFNV
+471 HMDDSDFNV
-480 EALSD
+480 EALSE
-485 ELSIS
+485 ELSMS
-490 RAQLFRKTKSLMG
+490 RAQLFRKTKTLMG

-513 RLRKANQ
+513 RLRKAKQ
-520 MLLNTDLTI
+520 MLLNTDMTI

-541 SYFSKCYREFF
+541 SYFSKCYRELF
-552 GTTPATRGK
+552 GSLPTAREK

>member
-1 MPSIAKRVFFLP
+1 MSRPVFF
-13 PLRGSLL
+13 
-20 PPFKGGSGRVVRA
+20 
-33 GVGLLCA
+33 LLCA
-40 GLVACMIG
+40 GLVGCLIG
-48 CSSPT
+48 CSSHR
-53 PSPQYIIGVS
+53 PSPQYRIGVS
-63 QCSDDAWRMRMN
+63 QCSDDAWRQRMN
-75 KEMEQELIF
+75 YELQRELIF
-84 HPDLTLHIR
+84 HPELSLHIR
-93 QASDNSE
+93 QASDNSDT
-100 IQCQQIDSFI
+100 QCQQIDSFI

-117 IVSPNEAEEVKPAVS
+117 IVSPNEAEEVKLAVS

-230 VTDSLLSLYSQIDAI
+230 VTDSLLALYPNVDAI
-245 IAQNDPMAIG
+245 VAQNDQMAIG
-255 AYEACKN
+255 AYEAIQHLK
-262 RMGRGRILASN
+262 GRAKIPGTQVVHTDLSCASSPAIKSHSAPLLVRSNNASN
-273 SKETDAATS
+273 ENYAIR
-282 QSPFK
+282 
-287 GDLDAPKIMGVDGIV
+287 IMGVDGIV
-302 GKGGGVEALLKGEI
+302 DEGGGVEALLNKEI

-330 QTAVKILHGEPYERI
+330 QTAVKILHGEPFERE
-345 VRLPTLLIDRDAALP
+345 VVLPTVLIDRDAAFP
-360 LQQIAEEIDRQVAVS
+360 MQQIADEIDRQIAVS
-375 NELESRFN
+375 EELENRYN
-383 RLWDTTRAQR
+383 RLWDTARAQR
-393 IALILLVSFLL
+393 IALILLVFFLL
-404 LLVVLAVVLFRVYQ
+404 LLVVLAVVLYRVYR
-418 YSLRVQREREESA
+418 YSLRVKREREEHA

-458 ERFVEQLQKTIER
+458 ERFVEQLQKTIEQ
-471 HLDDSEFNV
+471 HMDDSDFNV
-480 EALSD
+480 EALSE
-485 ELSIS
+485 ELSMS
-490 RAQLFRKTKSLMG
+490 RAQLFRKTKTLMG

-513 RLRKANQ
+513 RLRKAKQ
-520 MLLNTDLTI
+520 ILLNTDQTI

-552 GTTPATRGK
+552 GTTPATRDK

>member
-1 MPSIAKRVFFLP
+1 
-13 PLRGSLL
+13 
-20 PPFKGGSGRVVRA
+20 
-33 GVGLLCA
+33 
-40 GLVACMIG
+40 
-48 CSSPT
+48 
-53 PSPQYIIGVS
+53 
-63 QCSDDAWRMRMN
+63 MN

-84 HPDLTLHIR
+84 HPELALHIR
-93 QASDNSE
+93 QAGDNSVV
-100 IQCQQIDSFI
+100 QCQQIDSFI

-208 GHPEVQIV
+208 RHPEVQIV
-216 ASACGAWFRENARV
+216 ASACGAWFRDNARV
-230 VTDSLLSLYSQIDAI
+230 VTDSLLSLYAPIDAI
-245 IAQNDPMAIG
+245 VAQNDQMAIG

-262 RMGRGRILASN
+262 HMGRGKNTGGVPTMSRTVCNASN
-273 SKETDAATS
+273 ASYDI
-282 QSPFK
+282 Q
-287 GDLDAPKIMGVDGIV
+287 IMGVDGIV
-302 GKGGGVEALLKGEI
+302 DVGGGVEALLKGEI

-330 QTAVKILHGEPYERI
+330 QTAVKILRGEPFERQ
-345 VRLPTLLIDRDAALP
+345 VVLSTVLIDRDAAFP
-360 LQQIAEEIDRQVAVS
+360 LWQIAEEIDRQVAVS

-383 RLWDTTRAQR
+383 RLWDTARAQR

-418 YSLRVQREREESA
+418 YSLRVKREREESA
-431 RIVAQQQK
+431 HIVAQQQK

-471 HLDDSEFNV
+471 HLDDSDFNV
-480 EALSD
+480 EALSE
-485 ELSIS
+485 ELSMS

-513 RLRKANQ
+513 RLRKAKQ

-552 GTTPATRGK
+552 GTTPATRG

>member
-1 MPSIAKRVFFLP
+1 M
-13 PLRGSLL
+13 
-20 PPFKGGSGRVVRA
+20 
-33 GVGLLCA
+33 
-40 GLVACMIG
+40 G
-48 CSSPT
+48 CSAPK

-63 QCSDDAWRMRMN
+63 QCSEDAWRMRMN

-93 QASDNSE
+93 QANDNSE

-190 PGSTPMV
+190 LGSTPMV

-230 VTDSLLSLYSQIDAI
+230 VTDSLLSLYPQIDAI
-245 IAQNDPMAIG
+245 VAQNDQMAIG
-255 AYEACKN
+255 GYEACKN
-262 RMGRGRILASN
+262 RMGGGKILASN
-273 SKETDAATS
+273 SKENDVS
-282 QSPFK
+282 PKSPFK
-287 GDLDAPKIMGVDGIV
+287 GDLEDPKIMGVDGIV

-330 QTAVKILHGEPYERI
+330 QTAVKILRGEPFERQ
-345 VRLPTLLIDRDAALP
+345 VVLPTVLIDHDAAFP
-360 LQQIAEEIDRQVAVS
+360 LQQIADEIDRQVAVS
-375 NELESRFN
+375 NELESRFK
-383 RLWDTTRAQR
+383 RLWDTARAQR

-485 ELSIS
+485 ELSMS

-513 RLRKANQ
+513 RLRKAKQ

-552 GTTPATRGK
+552 GTTPATRDK

>member
-1 MPSIAKRVFFLP
+1 
-13 PLRGSLL
+13 
-20 PPFKGGSGRVVRA
+20 
-33 GVGLLCA
+33 
-40 GLVACMIG
+40 
-48 CSSPT
+48 
-53 PSPQYIIGVS
+53 
-63 QCSDDAWRMRMN
+63 MN
-75 KEMEQELIF
+75 KELNRELIF
-84 HPDLTLHIR
+84 HPELALHIR
-93 QASDNSE
+93 QAGDNSVV
-100 IQCQQIDSFI
+100 QCQQIDSFI

-230 VTDSLLSLYSQIDAI
+230 VIDSLLSLYAPIDAI
-245 IAQNDPMAIG
+245 VAQNDPMAIG

-262 RMGRGRILASN
+262 RVGEGKNTGGNGNENYDI
-273 SKETDAATS
+273 
-282 QSPFK
+282 Q
-287 GDLDAPKIMGVDGIV
+287 IMGVDGIV
-302 GKGGGVEALLKGEI
+302 DAGGGVEALLKGEI

-330 QTAVKILHGEPYERI
+330 QTAVKILRGEPFERQ
-345 VRLPTLLIDRDAALP
+345 VVLPTVLIDHDAAFP
-360 LQQIAEEIDRQVAVS
+360 LWQIAEEIDRQVAVS

-383 RLWDTTRAQR
+383 RLWDTARAQR
-393 IALILLVSFLL
+393 IALIFLVSFLL

-418 YSLRVQREREESA
+418 YSLRVKREREESA
-431 RIVAQQQK
+431 HIVAQQQK

-471 HLDDSEFNV
+471 HLDDSDFNV
-480 EALSD
+480 EALSE
-485 ELSIS
+485 ELSMS

-513 RLRKANQ
+513 RLRKAKQ

>member
-1 MPSIAKRVFFLP
+1 
-13 PLRGSLL
+13 
-20 PPFKGGSGRVVRA
+20 
-33 GVGLLCA
+33 
-40 GLVACMIG
+40 
-48 CSSPT
+48 
-53 PSPQYIIGVS
+53 
-63 QCSDDAWRMRMN
+63 MRMN
-75 KEMEQELIF
+75 EEMAQELIF
-84 HPDLTLHIR
+84 HPELALHIR
-93 QASDNSE
+93 QANDNSE

-177 EGRPLRVLEIQGL
+177 EERPLRVLEIQGL

-203 MDSLQ
+203 MDGLQ
-208 GHPEVQIV
+208 GHNEVQIV
-216 ASACGAWFRENARV
+216 ASACGAWFRDNARV
-230 VTDSLLSLYSQIDAI
+230 VTDSLLSLYPQIDAI
-245 IAQNDPMAIG
+245 VAQNDQMAIG
-255 AYEACKN
+255 GYEACKN
-262 RMGRGRILASN
+262 RMGGGENLASN
-273 SKETDAATS
+273 IKEINVS
-282 QSPFK
+282 PKSPFM
-287 GDLDAPKIMGVDGIV
+287 GDLEGPKIMGVDGIV

-330 QTAVKILHGEPYERI
+330 QTAVKILGGEPYERM
-345 VRLPTLLIDRDAALP
+345 VRLPTVLIDQDAALP
-360 LQQIAEEIDRQVAVS
+360 LQQIADEIERQMAVS
-375 NELESRFN
+375 EELESRFN
-383 RLWDTTRAQR
+383 RLWDTAHTQR
-393 IALILLVSFLL
+393 IALFSLGAFLV
-404 LLVVLAVVLFRVYQ
+404 LLVVVAVVLYRVYR

-480 EALSD
+480 EALSE
-485 ELSIS
+485 ELSMS

-513 RLRKANQ
+513 RLRKAKQ

-552 GTTPATRGK
+552 GTTPTARGM